1 MVIAPACQAGDRGFD
16 PRRSRFT
23 PLSGGFLS
31 GCSAVA
37 SALGSGPRGRE
48 FESPQPEIIPVSPLF
63 YQLKICSGMRTIL
76 TCGHIQPTA
85 SGLSVIPTRHE
96 VFEIAWWDSFS
107 FKLQARD
114 A

>member
-1 MVIAPACQAGDRGFD
+1 MVIAPACQAGDRGFN

-48 FESPQPEIIPVSPLF
+48 FKSPQPEIQVMMNGKSISPALRA
-63 YQLKICSGMRTIL
+63 LPRPMR
-76 TCGHIQPTA
+76 A
-85 SGLSVIPTRHE
+85 
-96 VFEIAWWDSFS
+96 
-107 FKLQARD
+107 
-114 A
+114 

>member
-23 PLSGGFLS
+23 PPTGGFLS

-48 FESPQPEIIPVSPLF
+48 FESPQPE
-63 YQLKICSGMRTIL
+63 
-76 TCGHIQPTA
+76 
-85 SGLSVIPTRHE
+85 
-96 VFEIAWWDSFS
+96 
-107 FKLQARD
+107 
-114 A
+114 